1 MNEVIDYIMNECEV
15 EDDKG
20 TEALSPMSVYALT
33 DMIANE
39 IGASKAI
46 FVLTTI
52 IKKLKENPDMW
63 RHVYAADTVLNTIK
77 KQEEKEMSELFDDDD
92 E

>member
-15 EDDKG
+15 EEDKG
-20 TEALSPMSVYALT
+20 TEDLSPTAVYALT

-39 IGASKAI
+39 IGASEAI
-46 FVLTTI
+46 SVLTTI
-52 IKKLKENPDMW
+52 IKRLKEDPDRW

-77 KQEEKEMSELFDDDD
+77 KHEEKEMSELFDDDD
-92 E
+92 